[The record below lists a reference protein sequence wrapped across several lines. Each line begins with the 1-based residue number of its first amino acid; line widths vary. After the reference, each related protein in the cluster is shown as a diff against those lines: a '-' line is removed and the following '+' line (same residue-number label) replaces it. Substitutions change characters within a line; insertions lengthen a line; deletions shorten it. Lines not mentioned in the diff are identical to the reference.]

1 MTTPAQTISEPTKP
15 APATP
20 GPWMRGRLR
29 GTRATITNA
38 IEASGLSAAHKAV
51 VLEEIAAV
59 PEGFDLLELHYHRD
73 PHKNG
78 ANWTCTVSEL
88 S

>member
-1 MTTPAQTISEPTKP
+1 MTAPANTIPEPTKP
-15 APATP
+15 APAP

-29 GTRATITNA
+29 DNRATLTNA
-38 IEASGLSAAHKAV
+38 IEASGLSPAHKAV
-51 VLEEIAAV
+51 VLEEIALV
-59 PEGFDLLELHYHRD
+59 PAQFDLIELHFHRD